1 MDSPRRPRASF
12 SKGNVL
18 ARGPGTLSHPA
29 VRVFCKGWEKEYL
42 GAGMGFLIHNIL
54 WPRGQRN
61 VKNPMASLAFQ
72 GRLKAS

>member
-18 ARGPGTLSHPA
+18 ARGPGTLSPRLKPG
-29 VRVFCKGWEKEYL
+29 VILDEKEYL

-72 GRLKAS
+72 GAPEGDS